1 MEDHERTENAN
12 RPEPE
17 LLYHY
22 TDQRGLDGILSSAS
36 IWATH
41 YKFLN
46 DFSERDH
53 GFGFFSKAIERIHT
67 QPGTT
72 ERFSKINLDNF
83 RDAFTRTLWNYFE
96 VTSSFIASLTT
107 DSPYEIENHKSASDR
122 LSQWRGYAFG
132 KQGFC
137 LAFDYAAINK
147 IGDHLHE
154 TTKLSGVLR
163 PCIYSDEKK
172 ISLAQE
178 IIKPVFDAYFQ
189 EVIQAKPSDASV
201 QPFKDLSGKP
211 MNSFNQANTRALFL
225 YSFMKDL
232 SFDEEHEV
240 RLSAV
245 FISNV
250 SDASLVH
257 FREGQDRKVPYIV
270 IPIGDGRSIPSLRK
284 IVVGPSEQKEQQVSL
299 LQFRLQQM
307 GWSKVEV
314 VPSKIPYRN
323 W

>member
-1 MEDHERTENAN
+1 MEEHAEDAKQA
-12 RPEPE
+12 EPE

-22 TDQRGLDGILSSAS
+22 TDQKGLDGILSSGC

-53 GFGFFSKAIERIHT
+53 GFDFFSKAIESVYTDQEAARN
-67 QPGTT
+67 
-72 ERFSKINLDNF
+72 FSRINLDNF
-83 RDAFTRTLWNYFE
+83 GEALTQTLWNYFE
-96 VTSSFIASLTT
+96 VTSSFIASFTT
-107 DSPYEIENHKSASDR
+107 DSPYEIENHKSGGDR

-137 LAFDYAAINK
+137 LAFDYLAINE
-147 IGDHLHE
+147 ISDHLHE
-154 TTKLSGVLR
+154 TTRLSGMLR
-163 PCIYSDEKK
+163 PCIYSDEEK
-172 ISLAQE
+172 IGLARE
-178 IIKPVFDAYFQ
+178 AIRPVFDAYFQ
-189 EVIQAKPSDASV
+189 EMRQANPSVISV
-201 QPFKDLSGKP
+201 QPFKDLSGEP
-211 MNSFNQANTRALFL
+211 MNAFKRVNTGALFQ
-225 YSFMKDL
+225 YSFMKDA

-245 FISNV
+245 YISNV
-250 SDASLVH
+250 SDSGLVH
-257 FREGQDRKVPYIV
+257 FRDGRDGRVPYIV

-307 GWSKVEV
+307 GLSKVEV
-314 VPSKIPYRN
+314 VPSRIPYRN